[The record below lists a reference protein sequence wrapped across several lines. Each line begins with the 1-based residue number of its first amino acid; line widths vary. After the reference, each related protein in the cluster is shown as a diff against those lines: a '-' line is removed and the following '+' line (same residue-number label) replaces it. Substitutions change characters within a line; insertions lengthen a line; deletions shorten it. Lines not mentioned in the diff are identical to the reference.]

1 MLLLLAIILALVGT
15 ALVLSEYNDMA
26 VYLGPLLSLCGW
38 VALII
43 SLIVLGRNC
52 INLKG
57 TLSKMHQR
65 YESLTYQYENDIY
78 DNDNDLEKRDLME
91 DIQKW
96 NEDLAWYREAQ
107 NDFWIGVFIP
117 DIYDQFEYIAL
128 E

>member
-1 MLLLLAIILALVGT
+1 MLLFLAIILAFVGT
-15 ALVLSEYNDMA
+15 AFVLSADRDMLFG
-26 VYLGPLLSLCGW
+26 LGLLFSVCGW
-38 VALII
+38 VALAI
-43 SLIVLGRNC
+43 SLIVLGVNH

-57 TLSKMHQR
+57 TLLKIHQR

-78 DNDNDLEKRDLME
+78 NNDNDLGKRDLMD

-117 DIYDQFEYIAL
+117 DIYDQFEYIVL

>member
-1 MLLLLAIILALVGT
+1 MLLFLAIILALVGT
-15 ALVLSEYNDMA
+15 ALALSADRDMLFG
-26 VYLGPLLSLCGW
+26 LGLILSLCGW
-38 VALII
+38 VALAV
-43 SLIVLGRNC
+43 SLIVLGVNC
-52 INLKG
+52 INLNG
-57 TLSKMHQR
+57 TLSKIRQR
-65 YESLTYQYENDIY
+65 YESLTYQYKNDIY
-78 DNDNDLEKRDLME
+78 NNDNDLGKRDLME

>member
-1 MLLLLAIILALVGT
+1 MLLFLAIILALVGT
-15 ALVLSEYNDMA
+15 AFALSADRDMLFG
-26 VYLGPLLSLCGW
+26 LGLLLSVCGW
-38 VALII
+38 VALAI
-43 SLIVLGRNC
+43 SLIVLGVNH

-57 TLSKMHQR
+57 TLLKIHQR
-65 YESLTYQYENDIY
+65 YDSLTYQYENDIY
-78 DNDNDLEKRDLME
+78 NNDNDLEKRDLMN

>member
-1 MLLLLAIILALVGT
+1 MLLFLAIILALVGT
-15 ALVLSEYNDMA
+15 ALALSSDRDMLFGLGLVLN
-26 VYLGPLLSLCGW
+26 VCGW
-38 VALII
+38 VALTI
-43 SLIVLGRNC
+43 SLIVLGVNY

-57 TLSKMHQR
+57 TMSKIHQR

-78 DNDNDLEKRDLME
+78 NNDNDLGKRDLME

>member
-1 MLLLLAIILALVGT
+1 MLLFLAIILALVGT
-15 ALVLSEYNDMA
+15 AFALSADRDMLFGLGLVLS
-26 VYLGPLLSLCGW
+26 VCGW
-38 VALII
+38 VAFSI
-43 SLIVLGRNC
+43 SLIVLGVNY

-57 TLSKMHQR
+57 TMSKIRQR

-78 DNDNDLEKRDLME
+78 NNDNDLGKRDLME

-96 NEDLAWYREAQ
+96 NEDLAWYQEAQ

-117 DIYDQFEYIAL
+117 DIYDRFEYIAL

>member
-1 MLLLLAIILALVGT
+1 MLLFLEIILALVGT
-15 ALVLSEYNDMA
+15 AFALSADRDMLFG
-26 VYLGPLLSLCGW
+26 LGLLLSVCGW
-38 VALII
+38 VALAI
-43 SLIVLGRNC
+43 SLIVLGVNH

-57 TLSKMHQR
+57 TLLKIHQR
-65 YESLTYQYENDIY
+65 YDSLTYQYENDIY
-78 DNDNDLEKRDLME
+78 NNDNDLGKRDLMD

>member
-1 MLLLLAIILALVGT
+1 MLLFLAIILALVGT
-15 ALVLSEYNDMA
+15 ALALSADRDMLFGLGLVLN
-26 VYLGPLLSLCGW
+26 VCGW
-38 VALII
+38 VALTI
-43 SLIVLGRNC
+43 SLIVLGVNH
-52 INLKG
+52 IDLKG
-57 TLSKMHQR
+57 TLSKIHQR

-78 DNDNDLEKRDLME
+78 NNDNDLGKRDLME

>member
-1 MLLLLAIILALVGT
+1 MLLFLAIILALVGT
-15 ALVLSEYNDMA
+15 ALALSADRDMLFG
-26 VYLGPLLSLCGW
+26 LGLILSLCGW
-38 VALII
+38 VALAV
-43 SLIVLGRNC
+43 SLIVLGVNC

-57 TLSKMHQR
+57 TLSKIRQR
-65 YESLTYQYENDIY
+65 YESLTYQYKNDIY
-78 DNDNDLEKRDLME
+78 NNDNDLGKRDLME

>member
-1 MLLLLAIILALVGT
+1 MLLFLAIILALVGT
-15 ALVLSEYNDMA
+15 ALALSADRDMLFGLGLVLN
-26 VYLGPLLSLCGW
+26 VCGW
-38 VALII
+38 VALTI
-43 SLIVLGRNC
+43 SLIVLGVNH
-52 INLKG
+52 IDLKG
-57 TLSKMHQR
+57 TLSKIHQR

-78 DNDNDLEKRDLME
+78 NNDNDLGKRDLME

-117 DIYDQFEYIAL
+117 EIYDQFEYIAL

>member
-1 MLLLLAIILALVGT
+1 MLLFLAIILALVGT
-15 ALVLSEYNDMA
+15 ALVLSADSDMA
-26 VYLGPLLSLCGW
+26 VYLGILLSVCGW

-43 SLIVLGRNC
+43 SLIVLVVNH
-52 INLKG
+52 INIKG
-57 TLSKMHQR
+57 NLSKTHQR

-78 DNDNDLEKRDLME
+78 NNDNDLGKRDLME

-96 NEDLAWYREAQ
+96 NEDLAWYQRAQ

>member
-1 MLLLLAIILALVGT
+1 MLLFLAIILALLGT
-15 ALVLSEYNDMA
+15 ALALSVDRDMLFGLGLVLS
-26 VYLGPLLSLCGW
+26 VCGW
-38 VALII
+38 VALTI
-43 SLIVLGRNC
+43 SLIVLGVNH

-57 TLSKMHQR
+57 SLSKIHQR

-78 DNDNDLEKRDLME
+78 NNDNDLGKRDLME

>member
-1 MLLLLAIILALVGT
+1 MLLFLAIILALLGT
-15 ALVLSEYNDMA
+15 ALALSADRDMLFGLGLVLS
-26 VYLGPLLSLCGW
+26 VCGW
-38 VALII
+38 VALTI
-43 SLIVLGRNC
+43 SLIVLGVNH

-57 TLSKMHQR
+57 SLSKIHQR

-78 DNDNDLEKRDLME
+78 NNDNDLGKRDLMK

-107 NDFWIGVFIP
+107 NDLWIGVFIP